1 MIHVRHKA
9 VAIVPVDLAFAHID
23 DYRNV
28 PDWMFGISRFDP
40 IGSLDHGLGATYDA
54 TMQLGPKALKST
66 VEITEWEHDRLI
78 TLSSV
83 AGFGNR
89 SSWQFTPVDDDR
101 TELSVDF
108 GYELPGGLAG
118 RALGKL
124 IEPFVA
130 TAIKQTE
137 ANLRGQIEALNR

>member
-9 VAIVPVDLAFAHID
+9 VAVVPVELAFAHID

-28 PDWMFGISRFDP
+28 PDWMFGITRFDP
-40 IGSLDHGLGATYDA
+40 IGALDQGLGATYDA

-66 VEITEWEHDRLI
+66 VEVTEWEQDRLI

-83 AGFGNR
+83 SGFGNR
-89 SSWQFTPVDDDR
+89 SSWMFTPVADDH

-124 IEPFVA
+124 IEPFVV

-137 ANLRGQIEALNR
+137 ANLRRQIEARRL

>member
-1 MIHVRHKA
+1 MIHVRHTA
-9 VAIVPVDLAFAHID
+9 VAVVPVDLAFAHID

-28 PDWMFGISRFDP
+28 PDWMFGVSRFDP
-40 IGSLDHGLGATYDA
+40 IGSLDQGLGATYDA

-66 VEITEWEHDRLI
+66 VEVTEWEQDRLI

-83 AGFGNR
+83 SGFGNR
-89 SSWQFTPVDDDR
+89 SIWRFTPVDDRR

-118 RALGKL
+118 KAMGKL
-124 IEPFVA
+124 IEPFVV
-130 TAIKQTE
+130 TAIRQTE
-137 ANLRGQIEALNR
+137 ANLRRQIEALGR

>member
-9 VAIVPVDLAFAHID
+9 VAIVPVELAFAHID

-28 PDWMFGISRFDP
+28 PDWMFGITRFDP
-40 IGSLDHGLGATYDA
+40 IGEQVQGLGARYA
-54 TMQLGPKALKST
+54 AAMQIGPKTFTST
-66 VEITEWEHDRLI
+66 VEVTEWEQDRII

-83 AGFGNR
+83 DGFGNR
-89 SSWQFTPVDDDR
+89 SSWMFAPVGDDR

-108 GYELPGGLAG
+108 GYELPGGVAG
-118 RALGKL
+118 RLLGKL
-124 IEPFVA
+124 IEPFVV

-137 ANLRGQIEALNR
+137 ANLRKQIEAHGR

>member
-9 VAIVPVDLAFAHID
+9 VAVVPVDLAFAHID

-28 PDWMFGISRFDP
+28 PDWMFGISRFVP
-40 IGSLDHGLGATYDA
+40 IGDLDQGLGATYDA

-66 VEITEWEHDRLI
+66 VEVTEWERDRLI

-83 AGFGNR
+83 SGFGNR
-89 SSWQFTPVDDDR
+89 SSWMFTPVGDDR

-118 RALGKL
+118 KALGRL
-124 IEPFVA
+124 VEPFVT

-137 ANLRGQIEALNR
+137 TNLRKQIESLGL

>member
-1 MIHVRHKA
+1 MIHVRHQA
-9 VAIVPVDLAFAHID
+9 VAVVPVDLAFAHID

-28 PDWMFGISRFDP
+28 PDWMFGITRFDP
-40 IGSLDHGLGATYDA
+40 IGELDQGLGAQYDA
-54 TMQLGPKALKST
+54 AMQIGLKTMKST
-66 VEITEWEHDRLI
+66 VEITEWEQDRII

-89 SSWQFTPVDDDR
+89 SSWMFTPVGDDR

-124 IEPFVA
+124 IEPFVV
-130 TAIKQTE
+130 TAIRQTE
-137 ANLRGQIEALNR
+137 ANLRKQIEMLGP

>member
-9 VAIVPVDLAFAHID
+9 VAVVPVGLAFAHID

-40 IGSLDHGLGATYDA
+40 IGTLDQGLGATYDA

-66 VEITEWEHDRLI
+66 VEITEWEQDRLI

-89 SSWQFTPVDDDR
+89 SRWMFAPVGDNR

-118 RALGKL
+118 KAMGKL
-124 IEPFVA
+124 IEPFVV

-137 ANLRGQIEALNR
+137 ANLRKQIEALGL

>member
-1 MIHVRHKA
+1 MIHVRHQA

-28 PDWMFGISRFDP
+28 PDWMFGITRFDP
-40 IGSLDHGLGATYDA
+40 IGNLDQGLGAQYDA
-54 TMQLGPKALKST
+54 AMQIGLKTMKST
-66 VEITEWEHDRLI
+66 VEITEWEQDRII

-89 SSWQFTPVDDDR
+89 SSWMFAPVGDDR

-124 IEPFVA
+124 IEPFVV
-130 TAIKQTE
+130 TAIRQTE
-137 ANLRGQIEALNR
+137 ANLRKQIEMLGR

>member
-28 PDWMFGISRFDP
+28 PDWMFGITRFDP
-40 IGSLDHGLGATYDA
+40 ISGLDQGLGAQYDA
-54 TMQLGPKALKST
+54 VMQLGPKAMTST
-66 VEITEWEHDRLI
+66 VEITEWEQNRLI

-89 SSWQFTPVDDDR
+89 SSWQFTPIGDNE

-118 RALGKL
+118 LALGKL
-124 IEPFVA
+124 IEPFVV
-130 TAIKQTE
+130 TAIRQTE
-137 ANLRGQIEALNR
+137 SSLRRQIEALNL

>member
-9 VAIVPVDLAFAHID
+9 VAVVPVDLAFAHID

-40 IGSLDHGLGATYDA
+40 IGDLDQGLGARYDA
-54 TMQLGPKALKST
+54 AMQIGPKALRST
-66 VEITEWEHDRLI
+66 VEITEWEQDRLI
-78 TLSSV
+78 TLTSV

-89 SSWQFTPVDDDR
+89 SSWMFTPVDDDR

-118 RALGKL
+118 RAMGKL
-124 IEPFVA
+124 IEPFVV
-130 TAIKQTE
+130 TAIRQTE
-137 ANLRGQIEALNR
+137 ASLRRQIEALGP

>member
-9 VAIVPVDLAFAHID
+9 VAVVPVDLAFAHID

-40 IGSLDHGLGATYDA
+40 IGDLDQGLGARYDA
-54 TMQLGPKALKST
+54 AMQIGPKALRST
-66 VEITEWEHDRLI
+66 VEITEWEQDRLI
-78 TLSSV
+78 TLTSV

-89 SSWQFTPVDDDR
+89 SSWMFAPVDDDR

-124 IEPFVA
+124 IEPFVV
-130 TAIKQTE
+130 TAIRQTE
-137 ANLRGQIEALNR
+137 ASLRARIEALGS

>member
-9 VAIVPVDLAFAHID
+9 VAVVPVDLAFAHID

-40 IGSLDHGLGATYDA
+40 IGTLDQGLGATYDA

-66 VEITEWEHDRLI
+66 VEITEWEQDRLI
-78 TLSSV
+78 TLSSI

-89 SSWQFTPVDDDR
+89 SSWMFTPVGDDR

-108 GYELPGGLAG
+108 GYELPGGFAG
-118 RALGKL
+118 KALGKL
-124 IEPFVA
+124 IEPFVV

-137 ANLRGQIEALNR
+137 ANLRGQIEALNL